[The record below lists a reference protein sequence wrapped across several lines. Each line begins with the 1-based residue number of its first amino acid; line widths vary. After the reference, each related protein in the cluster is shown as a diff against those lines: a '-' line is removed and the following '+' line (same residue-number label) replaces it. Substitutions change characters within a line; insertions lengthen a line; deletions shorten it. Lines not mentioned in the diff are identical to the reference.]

1 MFAAFIHGFVLAFGL
16 ILPLGV
22 QNVFVFNQGALQP
35 RFIKALPVVITAAL
49 CDTLLILVAVLGVS
63 FIILGSFWIRVI
75 LIVGGCF
82 FLIYMGWVSWNSK
95 PSPNN
100 EEVAK
105 KFSFKKQVLFA
116 ASVSLLNPHAIM
128 DTIGVI
134 GTSSLKYQGE
144 EKVIFAVTCILVSWL
159 WFLGLALIGRISG
172 KLDQSG
178 RFMLVLNK
186 LSAIIMW
193 GASIYLVTR
202 YLKIRAIIVWLYN
215 LMG

>member
-1 MFAAFIHGFVLAFGL
+1 MLASFIHGLILAFGL

-35 RFIKALPVVITAAL
+35 RFLKALPVVITAAL

-63 FIILGSFWIRVI
+63 FIILGSFWIKTI
-75 LIVGGCF
+75 LIVGGGI
-82 FLIYMGWVSWNSK
+82 FLIYMGWISWNSK
-95 PSPNN
+95 PSKDK

-159 WFLGLALIGRISG
+159 WFLGLALVGRISG

-186 LSAIIMW
+186 LSALVMW
-193 GASIYLVTR
+193 GAAIYLVFS
-202 YLKIRAIIVWLYN
+202 LFKN
-215 LMG
+215 